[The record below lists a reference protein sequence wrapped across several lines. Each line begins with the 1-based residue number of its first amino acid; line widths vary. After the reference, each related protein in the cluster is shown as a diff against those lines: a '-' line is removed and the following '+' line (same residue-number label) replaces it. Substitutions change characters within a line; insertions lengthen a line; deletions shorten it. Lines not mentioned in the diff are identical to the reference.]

1 MVLKEEYIMHPKWI
15 LRNRALDY
23 ERITRKFNI
32 DPIVAKVIRNRDIET
47 DEEFEMYLNGGIG
60 ECHDPLLLDGM
71 DEGTELMIR
80 KLEEGSS
87 IRIIG
92 DYDVDGVTAT
102 FILLKGLSDLGAKV
116 DYRIPHRITDGYGMN
131 VRLISEALADDI
143 DTVIT
148 CDNGIAAFD
157 AIELAKQQG
166 MTVIVTDH
174 HEPKERRVLADIVID
189 QKLET
194 NDYPY
199 EDICGA
205 TIAFKF
211 IKCLYRK
218 LGKEFDEKY
227 FIPFVAIAT
236 VCDVMQ
242 LKDESRIFVK
252 EGLRLIKNS
261 ENTGLRALISATGRD
276 GKEISATSIGFIF
289 GPCINSAGRVESA
302 EQAVELFKCQDAE
315 KAAKMAQHLV
325 ELNESRKSICEAGV
339 KKAQETIESR
349 EDILKD
355 NVIVIYIPEL
365 HESLAGIVAAKLK
378 EKYYKPAI
386 VFADSELDPGLYKGS
401 ARGIDGYDLATEL
414 EKVSSLLSTCGGH
427 KKAAGVSLRKENL
440 DAFRIAINENECIA
454 AEDLVP
460 KMVIDAKVP
469 MSYFNLTNVE
479 QLQVLE
485 PVGEGNPEPTFA
497 DAGLKVVKAEIKGK
511 LRNCLWLFVQDA
523 TGRKYRLLSFDVEG
537 FFNNIKEW
545 FGDAECGKIESG
557 AENSVVLN
565 IAYRPQVNEF
575 MGTRDVQFMIVDYQK
590 S

>member
-1 MVLKEEYIMHPKWI
+1 MQPKWI
-15 LRNRALDY
+15 LRSRNLDY

-47 DEEFEMYLNGGIG
+47 DEEFEMYLNGGL
-60 ECHDPLLLDGM
+60 ENCHDPLLLDGM
-71 DEGTELMIR
+71 DEGTELMIQ
-80 KLEEGSS
+80 KLDEGVS

-92 DYDVDGVTAT
+92 DYDVDGVTST
-102 FILLKGLSDLGAKV
+102 YILYKGLSDLGAKV

-131 VRLISEALADDI
+131 VRLISEALDDDI

-157 AIELAKQQG
+157 AIEFAKKQG

-174 HEPKERRVLADIVID
+174 HEPKERRVQADVVID

-211 IKCLYRK
+211 IKCLYKK
-218 LGKEFDEKY
+218 LGRDFDEAY

-236 VCDVMQ
+236 VCDVMKLQ
-242 LKDESRIFVK
+242 DESRIYVK

-261 ENTGLRALISATGRD
+261 KNLGIQALLEATGRKD
-276 GKEISATSIGFIF
+276 KELTAMSIGFIL

-302 EQAVELFKCQDAE
+302 QQAVELFKCEDAE
-315 KAAKMAQHLV
+315 EAMKIAQHLV

-339 KKAQETIESR
+339 RSARETIESR
-349 EDILKD
+349 GDILKD
-355 NVIVIYIPEL
+355 NVIVIYVPEL

-378 EKYYKPAI
+378 ESYYKPAI

-414 EKVSSLLSTCGGH
+414 EKVSTLLHTCGGH

-440 DAFRIAINENECIA
+440 DAFRIAINENEAIA
-454 AEDLVP
+454 EEDLVP

-469 MSYFNLTNVE
+469 MSYFNLNNVE
-479 QLQVLE
+479 QLAALE
-485 PVGEGNPEPTFA
+485 PTGEGNAEPTFA
-497 DAGLKVVKAEIKGK
+497 DAGLSVVRAEIKGK
-511 LRNCLWLFVQDA
+511 NRNCLWLFVQDSS
-523 TGRKYRLLSFDVEG
+523 GRRYRLLSFDVEG

-557 AENSVVLN
+557 AETNVKLN
-565 IAYRPQVNEF
+565 IAYRPQVNEY
-575 MGTRDVQFMIVDYQK
+575 MGNRDVQFMIVDYQK
-590 S
+590 AN

>member
-1 MVLKEEYIMHPKWI
+1 MQPKWI
-15 LRNRALDY
+15 LRNRNLDY
-23 ERITRKFNI
+23 DRITRKFNI

-47 DEEFEMYLNGGIG
+47 EEEFDMYLNGGL
-60 ECHDPLLLDGM
+60 ESCHDPLLLDGM
-71 DEGTELMIR
+71 DEGTELMIE
-80 KLEEGSS
+80 KLESGSS

-102 FILLKGLSDLGAKV
+102 YILFKGLSDLGAKV

-131 VRLISEALADDI
+131 VRLISEALADDV

-157 AIELAKQQG
+157 AIELAKKQG

-174 HEPKERRVLADIVID
+174 HEPKERRVLADVVID

-211 IKCLYRK
+211 IRSLYKK
-218 LGKEFDEKY
+218 LGRDFDEEY

-236 VCDVMQ
+236 VCDVMKLQ
-242 LKDESRIFVK
+242 DESRIYVK
-252 EGLRLIKNS
+252 EGLRLIKS
-261 ENTGLRALISATGRD
+261 SKNTGIQALLEATGRKD
-276 GKEISATSIGFIF
+276 KELSSTSIGFIL

-302 EQAVELFKCQDAE
+302 EQAVELFKCENVDE
-315 KAAKMAQHLV
+315 AAKMAQHLV

-355 NVIVIYIPEL
+355 NVLVVYVPEL

-386 VFADSELDPGLYKGS
+386 VFTDSELDPGLYKGS

-414 EKVSSLLSTCGGH
+414 EKVSTLLNTCGGH

-440 DAFRIAINENECIA
+440 EAFRIAINENEAIA
-454 AEDLVP
+454 DEDLVP
-460 KMVIDAKVP
+460 KMVIDAKVS
-469 MSYFNLTNVE
+469 MSYFNLNNVE
-479 QLQVLE
+479 QLKVLE

-497 DAGLKVVKAEIKGK
+497 DAGLRVVRTEIKGK
-511 LRNCLWLFVQDA
+511 LRNCLWLYVQDQ
-523 TGRKYRLLSFDVEG
+523 TGRRYRLLSFDVPG
-537 FFNNIKEW
+537 FFSNIKEW
-545 FGDAECGKIESG
+545 FGDDECGKIESG

-565 IAYRPQVNEF
+565 IAYRPQVNEY
-575 MGTRDVQFMIVDYQK
+575 MGNKDVQLMLVDYQK
-590 S
+590 AN